1 MDDVK
6 LNAFPSDEYEA
17 LAMLYVQSQDL
28 SNVSPEQLLDM
39 YRDAYKRIREHRKEL
54 NQKNPKTWM
63 I

>member
-6 LNAFPSDEYEA
+6 LNTFPSTECEA

-28 SNVSPEQLLDM
+28 SNVSPEGLLDM

-54 NQKNPKTWM
+54 NKREPKSWAF
-63 I
+63 

>member
-1 MDDVK
+1 
-6 LNAFPSDEYEA
+6 
-17 LAMLYVQSQDL
+17 
-28 SNVSPEQLLDM
+28 M